1 MPVPTSGEV
10 TRPLAW
16 GYEASISDGI
26 TDVLLRLATAPG
38 REFTLTTAPLA
49 AQQINTS
56 QTPEEFRSEFG
67 QSYGRSDFSGGQGLD
82 QAHQRTQGKNDYKRF
97 FDSKG
102 VDVFKYA
109 GEKGTQ
115 YKVELLHKTTLARSD
130 TATNQVLVS
139 SSNTLYVG
147 DGNKIYQSTDNGTNW
162 TELTPDSSNASRTV
176 RGIEIYGG
184 ELYGPMSDGMEGLSS
199 KYDGVSQTV

>member
-1 MPVPTSGEV
+1 MPVPTSSQV

-38 REFTLTTAPLA
+38 REFSLTTAPLA

-56 QTPEEFRSEFG
+56 QVPEEFRAEFG

-109 GEKGTQ
+109 GEKGEQ
-115 YKVELLHKTTLARSD
+115 YKLELLHNTAIARSD
-130 TATNQVLVS
+130 TATNQHLVS
-139 SSNTLYVG
+139 VRNILFVG
-147 DGNKIYQSTDNGTNW
+147 DGNKVYKSTDNGGSW
-162 TELTPDSSNASRTV
+162 TELTPDSGNAGRTV
-176 RGIEIYGG
+176 RGMAVYG
-184 ELYGPMSDGMEGLSS
+184 
-199 KYDGVSQTV
+199 

>member
-1 MPVPTSGEV
+1 MPVPTSSAV
-10 TRPLAW
+10 ARPLAW

-82 QAHQRTQGKNDYKRF
+82 QAHQRTQGKNDYRRF

-102 VDVFKYA
+102 IDVFKYA
-109 GEKGTQ
+109 GEKGEQ
-115 YKVELLHKTTLARSD
+115 YKLELLHSTAISRSD
-130 TATNQVLVS
+130 TATNQHLVS
-139 SSNTLYVG
+139 VSNILFVG
-147 DGNKIYQSTDNGTNW
+147 LGKTFQIWEPNIFEKFKVMARKKAFQNRSNLKWDNQLKGDK
-162 TELTPDSSNASRTV
+162 L
-176 RGIEIYGG
+176 
-184 ELYGPMSDGMEGLSS
+184 
-199 KYDGVSQTV
+199 